1 MESSLSLEAF
11 NHLDH
16 FYNGLIPQVDL
27 GSGDSAP
34 LFVWVCNYG
43 GMKFFR
49 PMTIAEAMEATI
61 KDIAKQN

>member
-27 GSGDSAP
+27 IGDSAP

-43 GMKFFR
+43 GMKFYR
-49 PMTIAEAMEATI
+49 SMTIAEAMEVTI